1 MIDARRPQRRA
12 FTLIELLVVI
22 AIIAILIGLLLPAVQ
37 KVREAAAR
45 TQSQNNLKQIGLAL
59 HDAHDSFQ
67 AFPPIALDMY
77 QASNNPTGYV
87 RYAGPY
93 WQRGNSGK
101 TTFFFCLLPFLEQG
115 PLQALGQ
122 NGLNSMAQEPPD
134 PTKLVASEKLKVLIS
149 PLDYSVANATQ
160 MSWSW
165 LASGQTFDI
174 GLTSYAP
181 NYKVFGTDLGS
192 ASAPTTLIS
201 TSGMWHGVGA
211 GARNMLGIGDG
222 TSNTIFVAE
231 TMMVKGA
238 SVSTLT
244 SGTMS
249 KPTWYAGVAGWGV
262 TNCNAEF
269 TAHFAGV
276 DQSWSAANTG
286 PWLPPQNRPT
296 PDAANWW
303 QAQALTASGCQCL
316 MGDGSVR
323 NVRSSIDIM
332 AWSAAITPNGG
343 EVLSLD

>member
-1 MIDARRPQRRA
+1 MFDVRRPRRRG

-59 HDAHDSFQ
+59 HDAHDSLQ
-67 AFPPIALDMY
+67 AFPPVALDMY

-87 RYAGPY
+87 RYSGPY
-93 WQRGNSGK
+93 WAKGSTGK
-101 TTFFFCLLPFLEQG
+101 TTFFFCLLPYLEQA
-115 PLQALGQ
+115 PLHAMGQ
-122 NGLNSMAQEPPD
+122 NGLNSMVQESTD

-149 PLDYSVANATQ
+149 PTDYSVASTTQ
-160 MSWSW
+160 MSWGW
-165 LASGQTFDI
+165 LASNQTFDI
-174 GLTSYAP
+174 ALTSYAP
-181 NYKVFGTDLGS
+181 NFKVFGTDVGS

-201 TSGMWHGVGA
+201 TGGMWNGVGA

-222 TSNTIFVAE
+222 TSNTIVVAE

-238 SVSTLT
+238 SVSTFNNGST
-244 SGTMS
+244 N
-249 KPTWYAGVAGWGV
+249 KPTWFAGVAGWGV

-276 DQSWSAANTG
+276 DQSWSSANTG

-296 PDAANWW
+296 PAAANWW

-323 NVRSSIDIM
+323 NVRSSIDIT

-343 EVLSLD
+343 ETLSLD

>member
-1 MIDARRPQRRA
+1 MFAQRPLRRG

-59 HDAHDSFQ
+59 HDAHDSLQ
-67 AFPPIALDMY
+67 AFPPIALDMF
-77 QASNNPTGYV
+77 QASNNAPTSYV
-87 RYAGPY
+87 KYTGPY
-93 WQRGNSGK
+93 WAKGTTGK
-101 TTFFFCLLPFLEQG
+101 TTFFFCLLPYLEQG
-115 PLQALGQ
+115 PLQALGS
-122 NGLNSMAQEPPD
+122 NGLNSMVQESTD
-134 PTKLVASEKLKVLIS
+134 TTKLVASEKLKVLIS
-149 PLDYSVANATQ
+149 PTDYSVATTTQ

-181 NYKVFGTDLGS
+181 NYKVFGTDSGTS
-192 ASAPTTLIS
+192 NAPTTLIS
-201 TSGMWHGVGA
+201 TSGMWNGVGA
-211 GARNMLGIGDG
+211 GARTMLGIGDG

-238 SVSTLT
+238 TASTYVN
-244 SGTMS
+244 GTPN
-249 KPTWYAGVAGWGV
+249 KPAWFAGVAGWGV
-262 TNCNAEF
+262 TSCNAEF
-269 TAHFAGV
+269 TTHFAGV
-276 DQSWSAANTG
+276 DQSWSNPNTG

-296 PDAANWW
+296 PAAANWW
-303 QAQALTASGCQCL
+303 QPQALTSGGCQCL

-323 NVRSSIDIM
+323 NVRSTIDIN

-343 EVLSLD
+343 ETLSLD

>member
-1 MIDARRPQRRA
+1 MFDARRPQRRG

-77 QASNNPTGYV
+77 QASNNPTTYV
-87 RYAGPY
+87 RYSGPY
-93 WQRGNSGK
+93 WQQGSTGK
-101 TTFFFCLLPFLEQG
+101 TTFFFCLLPFLEQS
-115 PLQALGQ
+115 PLQQLGQ
-122 NGLNSMAQEPPD
+122 NGLNSMAQESTN
-134 PTKLVASEKLKVLIS
+134 PTNLVASEKLKVLIS
-149 PLDYSVANATQ
+149 PTDYSVASTTQ

-165 LASGQTFDI
+165 LAQGQTFNI
-174 GLTSYAP
+174 ALTSYAP
-181 NYKVFGTDLGS
+181 NYKVFGTDIGS
-192 ASAPTTLIS
+192 PNAPTTLIS
-201 TSGMWHGVGA
+201 TSGLWNGVGA

-238 SVSTLT
+238 TVSTLAN
-244 SGTMS
+244 GTTN
-249 KPTWYAGVAGWGV
+249 KPAWFAGVAGWGV
-262 TNCNAEF
+262 TSCNAEF
-269 TAHFAGV
+269 TTHFAGV

-296 PDAANWW
+296 PAAANWW

-323 NVRSSIDIM
+323 NVRPSIDKM

-343 EVLSLD
+343 ETLPLD

>member
-1 MIDARRPQRRA
+1 MSDARRPQRRA

-67 AFPPIALDMY
+67 AFPPIALDMW
-77 QASNNPTGYV
+77 QAANNPNNYV
-87 RYAGPY
+87 HYSGPY
-93 WQRGNSGK
+93 WSKSSGGK

-115 PLQALGQ
+115 NLQAMGQ
-122 NGLNSMAQEPPD
+122 NGVNSMVQESTD

-149 PLDYSVANATQ
+149 PTDYSVANSTT

-165 LASGQTFDI
+165 VDSGQTFDI
-174 GLTSYAP
+174 ALTSYAP
-181 NYKVFGTDLGS
+181 NYKVFGTDIGS
-192 ASAPTTLIS
+192 PNAPTTLIS
-201 TSGMWHGVGA
+201 TSGMWNGVGA
-211 GARNMLGIGDG
+211 GSRNMLGVGDG

-238 SVSTLT
+238 TPSTYLNGTLT
-244 SGTMS
+244 KPAWYSGVS
-249 KPTWYAGVAGWGV
+249 AWGIASS
-262 TNCNAEF
+262 NAELI
-269 TAHFAGV
+269 THFAGV
-276 DQSWSAANTG
+276 DQSWSTANTG

-296 PDAANWW
+296 TAAANWW

-323 NVRSSIDIM
+323 NVTPFIDTQT
-332 AWSAAITPNGG
+332 WSAAITPNGG
-343 EVLSLD
+343 ETLSLN